1 MPAFGYDINHKPSP
15 VGSSGPGSAFR
26 EQSMFSNAGASPPV
40 GGHGATPTLQQPR
53 LASPANFSP
62 APHFAGRGSPPSP
75 NFGTANMFDS
85 PDAHNSGAVE
95 FKPTVTSPGEYPSV
109 SRGGMMGM
117 GMATSLFESPRTSG
131 VNAGS
136 LASLAQASLQS
147 PGYGGSQQSVGGLG
161 INDVFADLID
171 HDAVGLDGSND
182 VKDKEETGARPSTEP
197 NGHYA
202 AVAHVDPGLVSKA
215 DDYDAS
221 LLDAPFVSTTEGAS
235 GVQEQSSAPGTED
248 AADPTKTAMND

>member
-1 MPAFGYDINHKPSP
+1 
-15 VGSSGPGSAFR
+15 
-26 EQSMFSNAGASPPV
+26 
-40 GGHGATPTLQQPR
+40 
-53 LASPANFSP
+53 
-62 APHFAGRGSPPSP
+62 
-75 NFGTANMFDS
+75 MFDS

-161 INDVFADLID
+161 ARGNRARAEHTACRPARSWIDDVPVARAIGHDELLAGAARAERDVPQSQPSQPASSPGRSHIHLPAVTSVDKRRHRASAGRDQRIANAVLPKAPGDRLHRVALADRAKV
-171 HDAVGLDGSND
+171 DAGSTTSEAD
-182 VKDKEETGARPSTEP
+182 PVGARVEVDTPPVHRLERGRDLAVPVHRALVDATDRLRR
-197 NGHYA
+197 
-202 AVAHVDPGLVSKA
+202 AVA
-215 DDYDAS
+215 S
-221 LLDAPFVSTTEGAS
+221 LARFS
-235 GVQEQSSAPGTED
+235 
-248 AADPTKTAMND
+248 